1 MSKSSVHAD
10 KKSCTHQASRSDGPT
25 TFVQAGDLSVDEI
38 RMIVRTMPLHA
49 TRAVSR
55 ISNSWRHAV
64 ATCWTDFIQRFGHM
78 NELQLKAFVHS
89 VAYGRDVFV
98 TGGAGVGKSYVG
110 IRIVFGMKVLRA
122 SLRVDNLTFEV
133 LQKKS
138 KSNLVKLVNTQL
150 PGVSVTA
157 PTGCAAQLLGGYTCH
172 CAFGISIDESNE
184 ATSKASGASSSSA
197 NKEHSKPSSSKS
209 NGKAKDKTATDE
221 AAHEKQLLLQQLGFT
236 RNDIQDES
244 LKSASVCVGERDGA
258 SIQKVSK
265 PPTAG
270 NSKHSCNVLA
280 GTDVAIID
288 EVSMLRRDTLDAIDG
303 GMRAHRGVIP
313 NPSHSKHAANKDK
326 DQEDHD
332 EDEARQPKTHN
343 HPRREQWSKQP
354 FGGAQMV
361 LLGDFYQLPPVVT
374 KDDHIKDSGFAFK
387 SRVWR
392 QKKPQQIMLI
402 EVMRQDPSQRNF
414 VEILNRTRIGRMEPR
429 DASWLQDHSRV
440 PNPLNDAPDNQERL
454 ELFRHKED
462 VRECNR
468 RKLNELTTPLISIP
482 STDSAYIEFHSAE
495 YAKQHMH
502 VPIKSS
508 EGASFHSLGS
518 QPEPSAQANP
528 KKQTATPDLNVTH
541 TLIQPC
547 VTFEYATQTAELCR
561 RFSVGTGVFMLNNN
575 IAPMVDLKAGCRV
588 RSVRN
593 IYTISDGVPRL
604 VVFNGQTGTFVEY
617 DGRSGHA
624 GVIWDV
630 AEKNS
635 LLDAEQ
641 PAEQDVD
648 DDEMMNSMI
657 STVEPCSFERRVRIK
672 DSVSK
677 KVVATITTVRDQLP
691 LEVCF
696 AKTIHKAQ
704 GMTIDYPI
712 NVNLAKC
719 GSVWS
724 GKPVFAPPG
733 IVYTALSRVKTIS
746 LLRFTGQLS
755 EDMIK
760 RFPEHCN
767 ERFLSLFAKAHPD
780 ACEYYAKK

>member
-1 MSKSSVHAD
+1 M
-10 KKSCTHQASRSDGPT
+10 
-25 TFVQAGDLSVDEI
+25 
-38 RMIVRTMPLHA
+38 
-49 TRAVSR
+49 
-55 ISNSWRHAV
+55 
-64 ATCWTDFIQRFGHM
+64 
-78 NELQLKAFVHS
+78 
-89 VAYGRDVFV
+89 FV

-150 PGVSVTA
+150 PGVSVTS

-172 CAFGISIDESNE
+172 FAFGISIDESNE

-270 NSKHSCNVLA
+270 NSKNSCNVLA

-332 EDEARQPKTHN
+332 EDEARQQKTHN
-343 HPRREQWSKQP
+343 NPRREQWSKQP

-361 LLGDFYQLPPVVT
+361 LLGDFYQLTPVVT

-392 QKKPQQIMLI
+392 QKKPLQITLT

-429 DASWLQDHSRV
+429 DASWLQDH
-440 PNPLNDAPDNQERL
+440 
-454 ELFRHKED
+454 
-462 VRECNR
+462 
-468 RKLNELTTPLISIP
+468 
-482 STDSAYIEFHSAE
+482 
-495 YAKQHMH
+495 
-502 VPIKSS
+502 
-508 EGASFHSLGS
+508 
-518 QPEPSAQANP
+518 
-528 KKQTATPDLNVTH
+528 
-541 TLIQPC
+541 
-547 VTFEYATQTAELCR
+547 
-561 RFSVGTGVFMLNNN
+561 
-575 IAPMVDLKAGCRV
+575 
-588 RSVRN
+588 
-593 IYTISDGVPRL
+593 
-604 VVFNGQTGTFVEY
+604 
-617 DGRSGHA
+617 
-624 GVIWDV
+624 
-630 AEKNS
+630 
-635 LLDAEQ
+635 
-641 PAEQDVD
+641 
-648 DDEMMNSMI
+648 
-657 STVEPCSFERRVRIK
+657 
-672 DSVSK
+672 
-677 KVVATITTVRDQLP
+677 
-691 LEVCF
+691 
-696 AKTIHKAQ
+696 
-704 GMTIDYPI
+704 
-712 NVNLAKC
+712 
-719 GSVWS
+719 
-724 GKPVFAPPG
+724 
-733 IVYTALSRVKTIS
+733 
-746 LLRFTGQLS
+746 
-755 EDMIK
+755 
-760 RFPEHCN
+760 
-767 ERFLSLFAKAHPD
+767 
-780 ACEYYAKK
+780 